1 MKGQTQIVT
10 TMLLTMVTVAVVGTV
25 YFYGLPLIEKN
36 KDIATLQK
44 TEDFIKLLDDKIK
57 IVANGG
63 SAELPFNI
71 PGLFIF
77 NNSNGT
83 IEIKVK
89 TRRTIYATGA
99 EVPLVGDLEGGNVW
113 GVNKQEIIYVKAEKV
128 GNAFVNSYNL
138 NYKQLEG
145 NDCYKIVLESKT
157 GGDIVTEEGHN
168 IIISHVGID
177 SSEKCGGTKTLY
189 KSIVQI
195 AIV

>member
-138 NYKQLEG
+138 NYKQLVG

-168 IIISHVGID
+168 IVISHVGID

>member
-138 NYKQLEG
+138 NYKQLVG

-157 GGDIVTEEGHN
+157 GSDIVTEEGHN
-168 IIISHVGID
+168 IVISHVGID